1 VARNLIIIGLVLL
14 ALGIAAATQSATIF
28 GLNGLMIAGFGAY
41 LVTFGNWQISLD
53 SCGGQKQ
60 SLALNVKRDVEL
72 SDHGLLP
79 GPMLNQVQLD
89 PTGL

>member
-1 VARNLIIIGLVLL
+1 
-14 ALGIAAATQSATIF
+14 
-28 GLNGLMIAGFGAY
+28 
-41 LVTFGNWQISLD
+41 VTFGNWRISLD

-60 SLALNVKRDVEL
+60 SLGRNVKREVEL

-89 PTGL
+89 PAGL